1 MTVFSQITK
10 TKLNCC
16 TLYRAMIKG
25 TAWEKAGLEYHM
37 FCLHTVWN
45 QGILYEN
52 SDICLSVCLFGSP
65 IITQKPI
72 DK

>member
-10 TKLNCC
+10 TKLICC
-16 TLYRAMIKG
+16 TLYRAMIKD

-45 QGILYEN
+45 QGILYLMKVVI
-52 SDICLSVCLFGSP
+52 SVCLSVCLVLQS
-65 IITQKPI
+65 
-72 DK
+72 